1 MDAGDAT
8 AMDAGKDG
16 IMTGKA
22 EWSTAY
28 VNDLPDSAFLY
39 IAPGGKKDGEG
50 KTVPRSLRYFP
61 VRDADGSVDGPHVRN
76 ALSRIPQASIPQ
88 EAKDRAIA
96 AARRL
101 FSELSKVDK
110 GDDGSDDSGGGD
122 SGANSGD
129 DAGST
134 DSFDCPDDLNNE
146 SAKLTWGRD
155 GEAGE
160 TSNADAE

>member
-1 MDAGDAT
+1 MDTGDAT

-16 IMTGKA
+16 IMKGKA

-110 GDDGSDDSGGGD
+110 GEDGSDDGGGD
-122 SGANSGD
+122 DGGSGGD
-129 DAGST
+129 DTSST
-134 DSFDCPDDLNNE
+134 PADNFDWPNDLNDE

-155 GEAGE
+155 GES
-160 TSNADAE
+160 SNADAE